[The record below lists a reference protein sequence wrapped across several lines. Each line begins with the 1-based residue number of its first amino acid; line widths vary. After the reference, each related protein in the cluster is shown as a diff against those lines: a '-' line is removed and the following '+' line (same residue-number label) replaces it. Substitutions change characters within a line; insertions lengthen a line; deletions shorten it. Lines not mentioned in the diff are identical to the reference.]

1 LYVSPSLIH
10 YCCVSNRIISATY
23 TGIASDFIELVLN
36 VAWFILATASFVL
49 LFQHLA
55 SRGVKRASGPS
66 RCQCVVALGCVLAIL
81 FPVISLTDD
90 LHDMQAT
97 VEESSSSSV
106 IVKRSGVH
114 RLSTPVCTPHQ
125 LLYVGASFRATTGW
139 VTSGNIATQRTS
151 RLSPE
156 LWSTSLDRAPPSS
169 LSHQLA
175 NEL

>member
-1 LYVSPSLIH
+1 MSEDSDCTFLPLLSI
-10 YCCVSNRIISATY
+10 YCCVSNHIISGIY
-23 TGIASDFIELVLN
+23 TGITSDFIELVLN
-36 VAWFILATASFVL
+36 FAWFILATASYVL
-49 LFQHLA
+49 LFRHLA
-55 SRGVKRASGPS
+55 SRGAKRASGPR

-106 IVKRSGVH
+106 IVKRSGAN

-125 LLYVGASFRATTGW
+125 LLYVVASFRATTGW
-139 VTSGNIATQRTS
+139 LTSGTIATQRTS
-151 RLSPE
+151 RLSSE

-169 LSHQLA
+169 L
-175 NEL
+175 